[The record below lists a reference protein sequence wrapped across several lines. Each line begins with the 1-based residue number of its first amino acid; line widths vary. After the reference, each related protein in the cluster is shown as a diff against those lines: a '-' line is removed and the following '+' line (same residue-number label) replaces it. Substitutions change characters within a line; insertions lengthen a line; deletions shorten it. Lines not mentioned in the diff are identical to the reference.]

1 MPKLLEY
8 QGKKL
13 LKDIGIPVPEGEV
26 CRTHTEARQIAEK
39 LGKAVV
45 LKAQVGVT
53 GRFEAGGIK
62 FADTPENAERAAEEL
77 LGEKTK
83 GVKVEKILVEEKL
96 DVKDEFYASVVVND
110 SWKVKGPVVIFS
122 TKGGTGI
129 EEIAERFPD
138 KVARVNVDILSG
150 PTMDDARNLVTGLGV
165 PASLLEPLSK
175 LIYELYEVFSKHSAR
190 SVEVNPI
197 VLTEGDAIYAAD
209 CHIVID
215 EASVFKHPELGIEYP
230 RDVGHEPSSLE
241 RIAWE
246 IEKHDYRGT
255 GYFAQMNQ
263 GFGPGEG
270 VVGFHGG
277 GGGGAML
284 GADALIRH
292 GLKLANYADTSG
304 NPTASKV
311 YRIIKIIFSQPN
323 IDGYIMMGA
332 CISNQEQWHH
342 AHGLVKAL
350 REELR
355 DRPGFPVV
363 ILLAGNK
370 EAESLEIIRE
380 GLKGLPAKMEIYGS
394 DYVYNVDYVAQRMK
408 ELVQEY
414 RGK

>member
-77 LGEKTK
+77 LGVKTK

-197 VLTEGDAIYAAD
+197 VLTEGGAIYAAD

-215 EASVFKHPELGIEYP
+215 EASAFKHPELEIDYP

-255 GYFAQMNQ
+255 GYFAQMIQ

-277 GGGGAML
+277 GGGGSML

>member
-197 VLTEGDAIYAAD
+197 VLTEGGAIYAAD

-215 EASVFKHPELGIEYP
+215 EASAFKHPELEIDYP

-255 GYFAQMNQ
+255 GYFAQMIQ

-277 GGGGAML
+277 GGGGSML